1 MMGRNGAGARASALA
16 RGGAL
21 LVGLICLGTTGALEA
36 SRALS
41 AHRYDGL
48 AAKHEE
54 VSSGALND
62 EQPTVSYA
70 AWLTVEGTPIDLPV
84 AVVADGMP
92 ADFYLSHDLWGN
104 RSALGCPYLD
114 ERCSEDG
121 MHILVYGHRI
131 GWTDEV
137 FTPLAD
143 CYHQQRFDAL
153 GQARWES
160 SDGAATVFHP
170 LCALRVSA
178 SFAAI
183 QRFSFDDLDDLRS
196 WLNGIAAQADARVS
210 DWEERIAR
218 TGRVLTLVTCSE
230 ANGHSA
236 TRTLVIFVANTPAS
250 TRQATALP
258 FWETGLE
265 HPDCR

>member
-1 MMGRNGAGARASALA
+1 MRRRNRAGAWASALV

-48 AAKHEE
+48 AAMHEE
-54 VSSGALND
+54 KPSEMPGTG
-62 EQPTVSYA
+62 QPAAAYA
-70 AWLTVEGTPIDLPV
+70 AWLTVEGTRINLPV
-84 AVVADGMP
+84 AAVAEGMP

-114 ERCSEDG
+114 ERCSKDG
-121 MHILVYGHRI
+121 MHLLVYGHRI

-137 FTPLAD
+137 FTSLAD
-143 CYHQQRFDAL
+143 CYRQQRFDAL

-160 SDGAATVFHP
+160 SDGEVTVYHP
-170 LCALRVSA
+170 LYALCVPA
-178 SFAAI
+178 SFAPI
-183 QRFSFDDLDDLRS
+183 QRFGFTDTDGLRS
-196 WLNGIAAQADARVS
+196 WLKDIAAQADARTA
-210 DWEERIAR
+210 DWEKRVAQTE
-218 TGRVLTLVTCSE
+218 RVLTLVTCSE

-236 TRTLVIFVANTPAS
+236 TRTLVVFVASTPAN
-250 TRQATALP
+250 TRREAGLP
-258 FWETGLE
+258 LWETGLE
-265 HPDCR
+265 HPDGR